1 MRETTHCTLEPTS
14 GVLIVRLKGP
24 SLEEQD
30 ARSILSDLQAHAP
43 EWNWRVA
50 IDMNNVEFLA
60 SSGIGS
66 LINFH
71 RTCAGADGNMAMFG
85 VNDNIQGVFKVTKM
99 HKFFTMA
106 KDQAQAIKKL
116 T

>member
-1 MRETTHCTLEPTS
+1 MRETTHCTLEPNS

-30 ARSILSDLQAHAP
+30 AKSILSDLKADAP

-50 IDMNNVEFLA
+50 LDMNNVEFLA
-60 SSGIGS
+60 SAGIGS

-71 RTCAGADGNMAMFG
+71 RTCAGAGGTMAMFG

-99 HKFFTMA
+99 NKFFTMT
-106 KDQAQAIKKL
+106 KDQSQAIKKL